1 MMSLDKIKNV
11 LNSAK
16 DETARIVI
24 KDENGL
30 GYHIYDFSFSVS
42 EDGVEE
48 IIFKIF
54 SDGGVC

>member
-24 KDENGL
+24 EDENGL
-30 GYHIYDFSFSVS
+30 GYHIYDFS
-42 EDGVEE
+42 
-48 IIFKIF
+48 
-54 SDGGVC
+54 SDSIATISQP

>member
-24 KDENGL
+24 KAGGKTHGFNRGMKARFSC
-30 GYHIYDFSFSVS
+30 FSFTFA
-42 EDGVEE
+42 
-48 IIFKIF
+48 I
-54 SDGGVC
+54 